1 MKSELKIN
9 LIKRLKLKRMI
20 VVGLIT
26 LSLAAEAIPEDI
38 AKLVTVPALAGAI
51 LIEAIVGE

>member
-9 LIKRLKLKRMI
+9 LFKRLKLKRMI

>member
-9 LIKRLKLKRMI
+9 LFKRLKLKRMI

-26 LSLAAEAIPEDI
+26 LGLGAEAMPEELSKFI
-38 AKLVTVPALAGAI
+38 TVPALAGAI